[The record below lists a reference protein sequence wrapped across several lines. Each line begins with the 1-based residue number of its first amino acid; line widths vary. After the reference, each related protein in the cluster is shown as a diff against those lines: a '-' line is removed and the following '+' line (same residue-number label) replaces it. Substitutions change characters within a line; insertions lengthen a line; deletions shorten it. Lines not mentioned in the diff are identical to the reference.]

1 MGAENASVGGLV
13 LKTAFMA
20 TTLFS
25 YKICPP
31 DSAKGQEEPP
41 LLVQKGSWHSM
52 DAWKVL

>member
-41 LLVQKGSWHSM
+41 LLVQEGSWHSM